1 MTLSTLHQALS
12 FDTHTQIISSSL
24 GSKIYKTRDEGA
36 CILQLCLLLGTFLDH
51 YFILWQRSVEVTYFA
66 FGRQK

>member
-36 CILQLCLLLGTFLDH
+36 CILQLCLLLGTFLD
-51 YFILWQRSVEVTYFA
+51 RSWYGYPSWYFA
-66 FGRQK
+66 FLAKRVYL